1 MSHPSPSSATDAV
14 AIPAA
19 LPTTAGVEALA
30 VTSSS
35 TTTSS
40 STSWGTI
47 LGSTCGGAVENN
59 QQVDTAT
66 SLNLTTEARQRMSGT
81 PVVVPLP
88 RLTTAELSLARSPF
102 PDITVLSATAAA
114 TSLTDSLTLSP
125 RGRWRHARSDTA
137 GAHTSREALSINTVS
152 SNRSTA
158 CGGNRSGNPE
168 APQGLAPIPEM
179 WRAASLSPLHPH
191 SPSYNSF
198 EHEEGSAAAPTR
210 QLCTAS
216 PPTRAFIVAGVAWS
230 KFMDLRLT
238 RMSRV
243 SSKTAEAGAPRTGRQ
258 PLCVPSSMSS
268 PVSTSTSEHC
278 HRQNTLSAAL
288 QNAQHQ
294 PQYRQGQCL
303 SPPTSLAPLPTAQG
317 ASVVK
322 RCEVEAKTES
332 GSARAA
338 LATAAPV
345 SEVWCRPAAD
355 GRAVAYAK
363 NSEIAGGSEEFL
375 EITSVATTAR
385 EVDLRSAS
393 GKNRPSSAIEDAGDG
408 RGGRACKS
416 SPSAGVAAAAL
427 PSSLTKLNTTP
438 RPMNSSSCGG
448 SDRIAHSYAD
458 EEKRGPLA
466 GVRGANDVRSLSSP
480 LRSSVLHAATLSHYQ
495 HQLHAQRA
503 SSPGSE
509 DGHSTLWRE
518 SRCGF
523 STVARVLSS
532 TDEELQEPWV
542 ADHYDSPPPSFLRT
556 MAPAPATAATGR
568 LLAEGEDEDA
578 VVPEW
583 WADSALGTSPT
594 APPQVAISS
603 MLSSAARVA
612 TRSAAD
618 LLVASGTNAT
628 ATTLKNRADVFT
640 GSVPGKNEAAAR
652 GKLGCTAALERQGQV
667 AAAAAA
673 LTPAVRP
680 GNDKCCFGTSVA
692 HTEQRVPVAKYFAS
706 ISQPQ
711 VTDTPQV
718 STLSFFARGGD
729 ITARRAS
736 VPPHASSS
744 SPIPQSTIPTA
755 AAPAAVSVSPL
766 NHTPPAVPTMS
777 LLNFA
782 SRSPTPVMN
791 SCTTPVPSRSHPHH
805 PMLPP
810 QQLSPGSTSCIYRDA
825 CSGGGGGG
833 GGGGLGTNTAAETTP
848 SLLLELSQLRTPPR
862 HSVFMSATQTS
873 EGGHRAD
880 STSRI
885 SISWCCGVAPPQYPS
900 MPFTVAHPTG
910 KCEGSEH
917 PLSSNPNAAASA
929 SAATTT
935 VDSVM
940 SSNTSS
946 AATSGRAIGSSIL
959 HELPQRATATL
970 SLVGSGNSQYAPPGS
985 PSSLPP
991 LSREW
996 NGGNYGAASDCPG
1009 GAAAETMV
1017 QHHHQPPAPRFTSFT
1032 RVSSDSNGHV
1042 SFGSIITESDRAA
1055 QQATPLSP
1063 PPQQQQLLRC
1073 HSSDTFPTATAVAA
1087 RPLMATLGPT
1097 VRPRLHQRTGSSN
1110 SLLSGNASSRLASGI
1125 GGGNGSDTA
1134 TSTPPPLSMAKASP
1148 GVALTL
1154 GTFSASSTFTGFG
1167 LVPST
1172 LAAGRLSASISGK
1185 AYVHSLT
1192 TSPPPRHRSVGSASS
1207 LSSMG
1212 AFAFNDAST
1221 ALMRQNGMSNP
1232 VTERAPSPT
1241 TSYSPSKRTHGQLG
1255 CKAEI
1260 VADDRVCG
1268 DEGEDCLG
1276 DGGASTYKIEKGERR
1291 RLWGINSSGSR
1302 GGVHPCGKPG
1312 WLKPGTAIEVAIQAG
1327 IRARYPS
1334 HVPLF
1339 ARSGDVGGA
1348 RVTNAVAAATQVGDD
1363 SVWSFDEDSVTWLS
1377 CAASFTASST
1387 LASATYASS
1396 SFGSIPCNAA
1406 AALPC
1411 PFDVEHM
1418 KRRNA
1423 QQQQRGSRVGSGNS
1437 LCDVSTDNEKSE
1449 DGPSPLCSLYAAA
1462 PRRYH
1467 YHRTLNA
1474 PAASG
1479 AVFQGRREKRH
1490 HRYVRVHH
1498 RRRQHLSLSNSPTTG
1513 RDVAVGEE
1521 QAHFTGL
1528 LPSSTADINS
1538 TAASPIL
1545 STDQAASESVNARE
1559 PNGRSQRPA
1568 VTASPGTFAAYSP
1581 HLSTSSLLYYD
1592 DVCSDDVDDV
1602 YYQIEKRLFPVVSEA
1617 ERCRYSASQPAASHD
1632 NSEESPIDALFTVL
1646 NVQPRLNLRGG
1657 FHLSDYYAPCPVCHP
1672 AMRRA
1677 TNGAASEAD
1686 TSASSC
1692 SCSRCSCCCSSV
1704 GLRSTRRSASSSRA
1718 MSRSAQS
1725 VLFSVASSRPSAS
1738 WLATGLRHTTP
1749 SPPPAT
1755 PAALAARQP
1764 GVSVATAQQLYGVG
1778 IVNNLNSACTSPL
1791 LQPEREARRRE
1802 RRAAAAAAVRTAVNH
1817 RTTTAGE
1824 PASSTLAARPRG
1836 PCADGATATPPQQS
1850 KSTQAFLSAPGPTRT
1865 TRSAAALTA
1874 DDDTEEKERDAKGS
1888 RRWTRG
1894 DGDGDPARLPSTF
1907 VLTAPPRHSRYRR
1920 QRVRHPPAALAARRR
1935 KGLHRGVGGS
1945 GALRVPYS
1953 SFMQQRL
1960 LCIRVND
1967 KLTYIDPKSA
1977 TCAARL
1983 LAGAALLAE
1992 KTKRKEAERE
2002 RRHRTK
2008 GDDSAAA
2015 AVANRSAPAEAFS
2028 ALPTSHLPHHA
2039 PAYRRHSRCQ
2049 KSHHRHHSHGE
2060 CRCCPCDPLQ
2070 QPVVHH
2076 RQLPTLSRAGAAPGV
2091 RGSRN
2096 SVVSADEDS

>member
-1 MSHPSPSSATDAV
+1 MSRPSPSSATDAV

-19 LPTTAGVEALA
+19 PPTTAGVEALA
-30 VTSSS
+30 VTSPS

-59 QQVDTAT
+59 RQVDTAT
-66 SLNLTTEARQRMSGT
+66 SLNRTTEARQRMSGN

-102 PDITVLSATAAA
+102 PDMTVLSATAAA

-152 SNRSTA
+152 SNRSIA
-158 CGGNRSGNPE
+158 CGGNRSVNPE

-210 QLCTAS
+210 QLYTAS

-258 PLCVPSSMSS
+258 PLCAPSSMSS
-268 PVSTSTSEHC
+268 PVSTSTSELC
-278 HRQNTLSAAL
+278 HRQNALSAVL
-288 QNAQHQ
+288 PNAPHQ

-322 RCEVEAKTES
+322 RCEVEAKTAS
-332 GSARAA
+332 GSALAA

-345 SEVWCRPAAD
+345 SEVWCRPVAD

-363 NSEIAGGSEEFL
+363 NSEIAGGPEEFL
-375 EITSVATTAR
+375 EITSAATTAR
-385 EVDLRSAS
+385 EVDLPSAS
-393 GKNRPSSAIEDAGDG
+393 GKNRSSSAIEDAGDG

-416 SPSAGVAAAAL
+416 SPSAAVASTACQRGFFHDLRVRDDGKAGVAAAAL

-458 EEKRGPLA
+458 EEKRGPLT
-466 GVRGANDVRSLSSP
+466 GVGGANDVRSLSSP
-480 LRSSVLHAATLSHYQ
+480 LRSSVLHAVTLSHYQ
-495 HQLHAQRA
+495 HHLHAQRTP
-503 SSPGSE
+503 SPGNE

-556 MAPAPATAATGR
+556 MAPAPSTAATGR

-583 WADSALGTSPT
+583 WADSAMGTSPAAPLHAT
-594 APPQVAISS
+594 FDGYSPPQVAISS
-603 MLSSAARVA
+603 MSS
-612 TRSAAD
+612 S
-618 LLVASGTNAT
+618 
-628 ATTLKNRADVFT
+628 
-640 GSVPGKNEAAAR
+640 
-652 GKLGCTAALERQGQV
+652 AALERQGQV
-667 AAAAAA
+667 AAAA
-673 LTPAVRP
+673 LTPAATP
-680 GNDKCCFGTSVA
+680 GNDKCCFGTSVG
-692 HTEQRVPVAKYFAS
+692 HTVQRIPAAKYFAS

-718 STLSFFARGGD
+718 STSSFFARGGD

-744 SPIPQSTIPTA
+744 SPKPQSTIPTA
-755 AAPAAVSVSPL
+755 AAPTAVSVSPL
-766 NHTPPAVPTMS
+766 NHTPSAVPTMS

-833 GGGGLGTNTAAETTP
+833 GLGTNTTAETTS

-862 HSVFMSATQTS
+862 HSVFMSAAQTS

-900 MPFTVAHPTG
+900 MPFTVTHPTG

-946 AATSGRAIGSSIL
+946 AATSGRAIGGSVP

-970 SLVGSGNSQYAPPGS
+970 ALVGSCNSQYAPPAS
-985 PSSLPP
+985 PSPLPP
-991 LSREW
+991 CSREW
-996 NGGNYGAASDCPG
+996 DGGNDGAASDCPG
-1009 GAAAETMV
+1009 GAAETIV

-1042 SFGSIITESDRAA
+1042 SFGSVITESDRAA

-1073 HSSDTFPTATAVAA
+1073 HSSDTFPTTTAVAA
-1087 RPLMATLGPT
+1087 WPLMATLGPT

-1134 TSTPPPLSMAKASP
+1134 TSTPPPLSMAIASP

-1172 LAAGRLSASISGK
+1172 LAAGRLSASISGR

-1192 TSPPPRHRSVGSASS
+1192 ASPPPRHRSVGSVSS

-1276 DGGASTYKIEKGERR
+1276 DGGASTYKIEKGERS
-1291 RLWGINSSGSR
+1291 RLWGINSSGNR

-1327 IRARYPS
+1327 IHARYPS

-1348 RVTNAVAAATQVGDD
+1348 RVTNAAAAATQVGDD
-1363 SVWSFDEDSVTWLS
+1363 SVWSCNEDSVTWLS

-1423 QQQQRGSRVGSGNS
+1423 QQQQQQRESRDGGGNS
-1437 LCDVSTDNEKSE
+1437 LCDVSTDDEKSE

-1521 QAHFTGL
+1521 QTHFTRL
-1528 LPSSTADINS
+1528 LPASTADINS
-1538 TAASPIL
+1538 TAAPPIL
-1545 STDQAASESVNARE
+1545 STDPAASERVNARE
-1559 PNGRSQRPA
+1559 HNGRSQRPA
-1568 VTASPGTFAAYSP
+1568 GTASPGTFAAYSP

-1602 YYQIEKRLFPVVSEA
+1602 YYQIEKRLLPVVSEA

-1677 TNGAASEAD
+1677 TNGAASDAD

-1692 SCSRCSCCCSSV
+1692 SCSHCSCCCSSV

-1718 MSRSAQS
+1718 MSRSARS
-1725 VLFSVASSRPSAS
+1725 VLFSVAPSRPSAS
-1738 WLATGLRHTTP
+1738 WFTAGLRHTTP

-1755 PAALAARQP
+1755 PVALAARQP
-1764 GVSVATAQQLYGVG
+1764 GVSVATAKQLDGVG
-1778 IVNNLNSACTSPL
+1778 IANNLNSTSTSPL
-1791 LQPEREARRRE
+1791 QQPEREARQRE
-1802 RRAAAAAAVRTAVNH
+1802 RRAAAAAALIRTAVNH

-1824 PASSTLAARPRG
+1824 PASS
-1836 PCADGATATPPQQS
+1836 TPPQQS

-1874 DDDTEEKERDAKGS
+1874 DDDTEDKERDAKDS

-1894 DGDGDPARLPSTF
+1894 DGNGDPARLPSPF

-1935 KGLHRGVGGS
+1935 KGHHRGVGGS
-1945 GALRVPYS
+1945 GALRLQYS

-2028 ALPTSHLPHHA
+2028 ALPTSHLPQHA

-2070 QPVVHH
+2070 QPVVHQ
-2076 RQLPTLSRAGAAPGV
+2076 RQLPTFSRAGATPGV

-2096 SVVSADEDS
+2096 RVVSADDDS